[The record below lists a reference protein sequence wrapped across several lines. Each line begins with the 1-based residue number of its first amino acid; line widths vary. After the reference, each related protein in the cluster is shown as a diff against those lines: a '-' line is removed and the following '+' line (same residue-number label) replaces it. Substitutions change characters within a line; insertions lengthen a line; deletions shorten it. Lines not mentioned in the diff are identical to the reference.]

1 MRLSDCHLK
10 TAADTRDTERRLSTP
25 DLDLHLDVDLDL
37 DVDFAADNNTET
49 VTSSETKFRRQD
61 IVS

>member
-25 DLDLHLDVDLDL
+25 DLDLHLDVD
-37 DVDFAADNNTET
+37 FAADNNTGT